1 MAMQVAEWQQRR
13 IPALAVDR
21 HLRASPYSR
30 SHGAAH
36 PEPGLCAGGEPRASH
51 DANDSHEFLQALGDS
66 VITGPTLTNVNDFRV
81 VLINE

>member
-1 MAMQVAEWQQRR
+1 MDDTDGGCHWR
-13 IPALAVDR
+13 DSC
-21 HLRASPYSR
+21 SP
-30 SHGAAH
+30 HGAAH